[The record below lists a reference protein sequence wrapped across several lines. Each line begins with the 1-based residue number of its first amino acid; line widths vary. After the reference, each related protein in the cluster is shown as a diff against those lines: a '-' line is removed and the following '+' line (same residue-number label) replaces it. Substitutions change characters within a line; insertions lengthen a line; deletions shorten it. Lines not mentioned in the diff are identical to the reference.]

1 MSGLWIPGWHNY
13 LVTSDF
19 AIKAKS
25 DMMFLASLEIYGEV
39 LFGMF
44 DCKFVPFLTH
54 ECAHVQERVIAI
66 CSEWVS

>member
-1 MSGLWIPGWHNY
+1 M
-13 LVTSDF
+13 SDF

-44 DCKFVPFLTH
+44 DCKCLPFLTH

-66 CSEWVS
+66 CDFHLVGGLLTFGNVQ